1 MALPGASA
9 RFHEYEAAIT
19 ACIERRAL
27 WEGRKV
33 HARMITARYRPAVF
47 LGTRLVTMY
56 VRCGALDDARNV
68 LDRMPERSVVSWTT
82 MISGYS
88 QTERHVEAL
97 DLFIKM
103 LRAGCIPN
111 EYTLATVLTSCS
123 GPQSI
128 YQGKQVHSLLVKTNF
143 ESHMFVGSSLLDMY
157 AKSEN
162 IQEARRVFDT
172 LPERDVVSC
181 TAIISGYA
189 QKGLDEEA
197 LDLFRQLYSE
207 GMQCNHVTFTTLVT
221 ALSGLASL
229 DYGKQTEDWS
239 MIFLI
244 QVIPLETL
252 T

>member
-1 MALPGASA
+1 MSPTPLMLAARGLLRPEAAARGLALQRCFVAPLRAASGMALPGASA

-27 WEGRKV
+27 WEGRQV

-103 LRAGCIPN
+103 LRAGK
-111 EYTLATVLTSCS
+111 LFGSFLVSHLT
-123 GPQSI
+123 
-128 YQGKQVHSLLVKTNF
+128 
-143 ESHMFVGSSLLDMY
+143 
-157 AKSEN
+157 
-162 IQEARRVFDT
+162 
-172 LPERDVVSC
+172 
-181 TAIISGYA
+181 
-189 QKGLDEEA
+189 
-197 LDLFRQLYSE
+197 
-207 GMQCNHVTFTTLVT
+207 
-221 ALSGLASL
+221 
-229 DYGKQTEDWS
+229 
-239 MIFLI
+239 
-244 QVIPLETL
+244 
-252 T
+252 